1 MPAAALPQPV
11 AAAVVAAL
19 GSAMP
24 ELAARMAQADA
35 AGRPAAAGAAGAAG
49 GGAAAAAKAAGAP
62 APSAF
67 EDPAVMSAAKHR
79 TFDPSKAPVFSKH
92 QLSKN
97 NASNIA
103 SKAGSSGQQGAYAG
117 ASFEGK
123 APAASD
129 VPRPR
134 FLAAKR

>member
-35 AGRPAAAGAAGAAG
+35 AGRPAAAGAAG
-49 GGAAAAAKAAGAP
+49 GGAAAAAKAGGAP